1 LRVRGRSFLAL
12 VLGPEPPIADWLAVL
27 DEQIGRSA
35 SIFDGRAVVLD
46 LAAVQPDSPGADTL
60 LAQMHARGI
69 RVIGVEGVEGAW
81 PAGGM
86 WGQTLSGG
94 RLAAVPDA
102 PPQAAPAPPPEPE
115 PEAHSLLVAEPVRSG
130 QSVVFPRGDVT
141 VIGSVAS
148 GAEVFAGGS
157 VHIYGTLRGRA
168 VAGFT
173 GNALARVFCSRFQA
187 ELLSIDGVYKTA
199 DDVDARLRNR
209 PVQAWLEGNAILM
222 AALD

>member
-1 LRVRGRSFLAL
+1 M
-12 VLGPEPPIADWLAVL
+12 LGPEPPIADWLAVL

-46 LAAVQPDSPGADTL
+46 LAAVRPDMPGADTL
-60 LAQMHARGI
+60 MQQMHARGI
-69 RVIGVEGVEGAW
+69 RVIGVEGVDEAW
-81 PAGGM
+81 LAGGM
-86 WGQTLSGG
+86 WGQKLSGG
-94 RLAAVPDA
+94 RLAGVPDLTADSPPAAASA
-102 PPQAAPAPPPEPE
+102 PPAEAE
-115 PEAHSLLVAEPVRSG
+115 PEAYSLLVEEPVRSG

-157 VHIYGTLRGRA
+157 VHVYGTLRGRA

-173 GNALARVFCSRFQA
+173 GNARARVFCSRFQA

-209 PVQAWLEGNAILM
+209 PVQAWLEGNAIVM

>member
-1 LRVRGRSFLAL
+1 M
-12 VLGPEPPIADWLAVL
+12 L

-46 LAAVQPDSPGADTL
+46 LAAVRPDSPGADTL
-60 LAQMHARGI
+60 MQQMHARGV
-69 RVIGVEGVEGAW
+69 RVIGVEGVDEAW
-81 PAGGM
+81 LAGGM
-86 WGQTLSGG
+86 WGQKLSGG
-94 RLAAVPDA
+94 RLAGVPDLTA
-102 PPQAAPAPPPEPE
+102 DSPPAAAPPPEAE

-130 QSVVFPRGDVT
+130 QSIVFARGDVT

-148 GAEVFAGGS
+148 GAEVFASGS
-157 VHIYGTLRGRA
+157 VHVYGTLRGRA

-173 GNALARVFCSRFQA
+173 GNARAWVFCSRFQA
-187 ELLSIDGVYKTA
+187 ELLSINGVYKTA

-209 PVQAWLEGNAILM
+209 PVQAWLEGNALVM

>member
-1 LRVRGRSFLAL
+1 LRVSGRSFLAL

-27 DEQIGRSA
+27 DEQIAGSA

-46 LAAVQPDSPGADTL
+46 LAAVPPDAPGADTL
-60 LAQMHARGI
+60 FQQMHARGI
-69 RVIGVEGVEGAW
+69 RVIGVEGVEAAW
-81 PAGGM
+81 LAGGM
-86 WGQTLSGG
+86 WGQKLSGG
-94 RLAAVPDA
+94 RVAGVPDS
-102 PPQAAPAPPPEPE
+102 PPEPQPEPE
-115 PEAHSLLVAEPVRSG
+115 PQSLLVAEPVRSG

-209 PVQAWLEGNAILM
+209 AVQAWLEGDALVM

>member
-1 LRVRGRSFLAL
+1 M
-12 VLGPEPPIADWLAVL
+12 LGPEPPIADWLAVL

-46 LAAVQPDSPGADTL
+46 LAAVRPDMPGADTL
-60 LAQMHARGI
+60 MQQMHARGI
-69 RVIGVEGVEGAW
+69 RVIGVEGVDEAW
-81 PAGGM
+81 LAGGM
-86 WGQTLSGG
+86 WGQKLSGG
-94 RLAAVPDA
+94 RLAGVPDLTA
-102 PPQAAPAPPPEPE
+102 DSPPAEAE
-115 PEAHSLLVAEPVRSG
+115 PEAYSLLVEEPVRSG

-157 VHIYGTLRGRA
+157 VHVYGTLRGRA

-173 GNALARVFCSRFQA
+173 GNARARVFCSRFQA

-209 PVQAWLEGNAILM
+209 PVQAWLEGNAIVM